1 MSVKFEF
8 YLGDKEYDL
17 LMELK
22 EKEGSR
28 DYVTGNDYAKELLEN
43 KLYELK
49 KEMKTKTHEK

>member
-8 YLGDKEYDL
+8 YLSDKEYDL

-22 EKEGSR
+22 NKQGKA
-28 DYVTGNDYAKELLEN
+28 DHVTGNEYAKELLET

-49 KEMKTKTHEK
+49 RELK